1 MAIPSKVLPGFS
13 ASLWMQVI
21 ASPTV
26 LSTANLSVWALQVG
40 GIVGFSANGTG
51 INTGTATGT
60 TTAVVLSAGVATD
73 DIYNNNLLYVNGE
86 YRVIVDYVGS
96 TKTATVAAFSAAP
109 SGTYYVYSGIQVPVQ
124 AIPAF
129 GQDDAVANFSVA
141 GSRQSDKIPTQAP
154 GTSLTITA
162 SWNPADTALLQ
173 IRADAYSG
181 VVDRTFVI
189 AAVDGTNTVA
199 YAFNGR
205 VAQFQ
210 IDAQPG
216 AEAKCA
222 FTIHPR
228 ANQYG
233 WSNN

>member
-13 ASLWMQVI
+13 ASLWMQS
-21 ASPTV
+21 AATPTP
-26 LSTANLSVWALQVG
+26 LTTANLSVWAAQVTT
-40 GIVGFSANGTG
+40 IVGTTANGTG
-51 INTGTATGT
+51 TA
-60 TTAVVLSAGVATD
+60 
-73 DIYNNNLLYVNGE
+73 
-86 YRVIVDYVGS
+86 
-96 TKTATVAAFSAAP
+96 
-109 SGTYYVYSGIQVPVQ
+109 GIQVPVQ

-129 GQDDAVANFSVA
+129 GQDDAMANFAVA
-141 GSRQSDKIPTQAP
+141 GSRQSDKIPTQSAP
-154 GTSLTITA
+154 TSLTVTA
-162 SWNPADTALLQ
+162 AWNPADTALLQ
-173 IRADAYSG
+173 IRSDAYSG

-189 AAVDGTNTVA
+189 AAVDGANTVA

-216 AEAKCA
+216 AEAKCV